1 MCWAPNECVRS
12 ALTLRGEPSL
22 SSGAHQSVAVGICG
36 RGLPFFAGTHCWRL
50 LDVPG
55 PLPRTRPARALAFDP
70 TEHLSMPVRCLSLHS
85 TSALSHTPLHLHL
98 AHRLPTPA
106 AAPSL
111 GCDPGP
117 SRLALF
123 SSYRAPPF
131 LRSVPHPH
139 AAFQT
144 LHDFTLGHAPSAGLT
159 SGRHG
164 PLPHPRF

>member
-1 MCWAPNECVRS
+1 MCWAPNECVRR

-70 TEHLSMPVRCLSLHS
+70 TSIPCPSDVYLC
-85 TSALSHTPLHLHL
+85 T
-98 AHRLPTPA
+98 LPTPCLTH
-106 AAPSL
+106 PCTYTSL
-111 GCDPGP
+111 TDSPPRPPPLLWVVTPGP
-117 SRLALF
+117 SRLALS

-144 LHDFTLGHAPSAGLT
+144 LHDFTLGHAPPAGLT